1 MKCARKSDTHLAG
14 PLVLY
19 THTHCAVWP
28 MIAFNSYRIVAF
40 GQLKIVGGVS
50 GEPCRFQLFL
60 GQRSNITT
68 MTIEH
73 SSNISLN
80 FALPNTA
87 NVNDFIFPENLQLIF
102 SFYLNEALICVF
114 DISMIQLL
122 CFVFAFLF
130 DNNEHEPQSLCA
142 QFVL

>member
-19 THTHCAVWP
+19 THTHSHCAVWP

-50 GEPCRFQLFL
+50 GKSCRFQLFL

-87 NVNDFIFPENLQLIF
+87 NVNDFIFSREFAINFLIL
-102 SFYLNEALICVF
+102 SE
-114 DISMIQLL
+114 
-122 CFVFAFLF
+122 
-130 DNNEHEPQSLCA
+130 
-142 QFVL
+142 